1 MDVLFE
7 CFMNLSFY
15 AALILL
21 FARLG
26 KKDVTVRTI
35 DCLTAATMGIGFL
48 IGAISKWMT
57 HPMKWTAALYDF
69 GAVLSAMV
77 LISLFHRKTVK
88 NNSQEEER
96 KIL

>member
-7 CFMNLSFY
+7 CFMNVSFY

-35 DCLTAATMGIGFL
+35 DCFTAATMGIGFL
-48 IGAISKWMT
+48 IGAISTWMT
-57 HPMKWTAALYDF
+57 HPRKWTALYIF
-69 GAVLSAMV
+69 GAALSAMV
-77 LISLFHRKTVK
+77 LISLLHRKTVK
-88 NNSQEEER
+88 NNSQEEEK

>member
-35 DCLTAATMGIGFL
+35 DCFTAATMGIGFL

-57 HPMKWTAALYDF
+57 HPMKWTAALLHFWRSVICNGSDF
-69 GAVLSAMV
+69 FYSTG
-77 LISLFHRKTVK
+77 K
-88 NNSQEEER
+88 Q
-96 KIL
+96 